1 MLLRDAVY
9 TEESKHEFE
18 QRFSF
23 SSGRYPD
30 FRRVCNPWRS
40 AFRPLP
46 WRCCCGFD
54 CCALS
59 RMAVGTA
66 LKLIVLLGFQS
77 AHGTIL
83 DGDHVSAS
91 AWNTGLSF
99 RYGFVLMRATENR
112 SKLRNRTIE
121 FLAFRPRVSP
131 HSG

>member
-1 MLLRDAVY
+1 
-9 TEESKHEFE
+9 
-18 QRFSF
+18 
-23 SSGRYPD
+23 
-30 FRRVCNPWRS
+30 
-40 AFRPLP
+40 
-46 WRCCCGFD
+46 
-54 CCALS
+54 
-59 RMAVGTA
+59 MAVGTA

-83 DGDHVSAS
+83 DGDHVAAS

-131 HSG
+131 HSGGW